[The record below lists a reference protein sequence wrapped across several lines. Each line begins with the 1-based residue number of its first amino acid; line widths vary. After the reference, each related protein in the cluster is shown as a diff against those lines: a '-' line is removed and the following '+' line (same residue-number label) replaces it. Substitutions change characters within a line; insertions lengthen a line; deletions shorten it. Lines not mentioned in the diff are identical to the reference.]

1 MKSVIAEYIQ
11 QDKCFQELDQV
22 FGQENILVTGLS
34 PSAKATIIAEK
45 YLTDHKQM
53 LLITNNLYQAD
64 KLETDLLQY
73 IDSAEVYKYPVQDI
87 MTEEFSTQS
96 PQLMSERVRTLTA
109 LAQNEKG
116 LFIVPLN
123 GLKKWQTPIDIWQAH
138 QIHLHIGQDID
149 VAHLLQQLVNMGY
162 RRESVVSHIGEFS
175 VRGGIIDIY
184 PLIGEPVRIELFD
197 TEVDS
202 IRDFD
207 IETQRSNNNL
217 DGVSITSASDYV
229 ITDDVI
235 KHLQSNLK
243 AAYEDTRPKI
253 ETSVRNDLKETY
265 ESFNLIDTT
274 AVDHQ
279 LLRRL
284 VAFMYETPAT
294 LIDYFQQDA
303 IVVVDEYNR
312 IKETE
317 ETLTTEVEDFIHNLI
332 ESGNGFIGQ
341 TFMQY
346 DGFEHLL
353 THFPVA
359 YFTLFT
365 SSMTVK
371 LADIIKFSCK
381 PVQQFYGQYD
391 IMRSEFQRY
400 VQNDYTIVVLVET
413 ETKVERIQ
421 AMLNEMHI
429 PTVKNIHS
437 GIASGQAIVTEGSLS
452 EGFEL
457 PYMQLVVIT
466 ERELF
471 KTKQK
476 KQRKRSKTISNA
488 EKIKS
493 YQDLKV
499 GDYVVHVHH
508 GVGRYLGVET
518 LEVGDVHRDYIKL
531 QYKGTDQLFVPVDQ
545 MDQVQKYVASE
556 DKSPKLNKL
565 GGSEWKKTKAKVQQS
580 VEDIAEELI
589 ALYKEREMS
598 VGYQFG
604 EDTAEQQAFEL
615 DFPYELTPDQA
626 KSIEE
631 IKADMELQKPM
642 DRLLCGD
649 VGYGKTEV
657 AIRAAFKAV
666 MEGKQVAFLVP
677 TTILAQQHYE
687 TLIERMQDFPVE
699 IQLVSRFRTAKE
711 VRKTKEGLKSGY
723 VDIVV
728 GTHKLLSKD
737 IRYKDLGL
745 LIVDEE
751 QRFGVRHKER
761 IKTLKTNVDVLT
773 LTATPIPR
781 TLHMSMLGVRDLSV
795 IETPPEN
802 RFPVQT
808 YVLEQNTNFIKE
820 ALERELSRD
829 GQVFYL
835 YNKVQSIYEKREQL
849 QMLMPEASIAVA
861 HGQMTERD
869 LEETML
875 SFINGD
881 YDILVTTTIIETGVD
896 VPNANTLIIEE
907 ADRFGLSQ
915 LYQLRGR
922 VGRSSR
928 IGYAYFLHPTNKVLT
943 ETAEDRLQ
951 AIKEFTEL
959 GSGFKIAMRDLNIRG
974 AGNLLGKQQHGFID
988 SVGFDLY
995 SQMLEEAV
1003 NEKRGITK
1011 ETPDTPEVEMVLN
1024 LDAYLPAEYIQNE
1037 QAKIEIYKKLRK
1049 VENEAQLDDIRDELM
1064 DRFNDY
1070 PIEVER
1076 LLDSVQ
1082 IKIHA
1087 LRAGVTL
1094 IKDQGKTVDITLSV
1108 QGTKDIDGEALFKQT
1123 QPLGRAMKVGV
1134 QDGVMKV
1141 TLKKSTQWLENL
1153 KFLVKCLEESRVIKD
1168 EDEIRI

>member
-1 MKSVIAEYIQ
+1 MKSIITEYINE
-11 QDKCFQELDQV
+11 DKRYQELNEV
-22 FGQENILVTGLS
+22 FGKEQVLVTGLS
-34 PSAKATIIAEK
+34 GAAKATIIAEK
-45 YLTDHKQM
+45 YLNSSKQ
-53 LLITNNLYQAD
+53 LLIVTNNLYQAD
-64 KLETDLLQY
+64 KLESDLTQFVEEQD
-73 IDSAEVYKYPVQDI
+73 IYKYPMQDI

-96 PQLMSERVRTLTA
+96 PQFMSERVRTLTA
-109 LAQNEKG
+109 LAQEKRG

-123 GLKKWQTPIDIWQAH
+123 GLKKWLTPVEMWKSHQLTLSVGDDIDIDDF
-138 QIHLHIGQDID
+138 LNK
-149 VAHLLQQLVNMGY
+149 LVNMGY

-175 VRGGIIDIY
+175 LRGGIIDIY
-184 PLIGEPVRIELFD
+184 PLIGSPVRIELFD

-207 IETQRSNNNL
+207 VETQRSQENVEEVN
-217 DGVSITSASDYV
+217 ITTASDYI
-229 ITDDVI
+229 ITEDVLNHT
-235 KHLQSNLK
+235 KQKLK
-243 AAYEDTRPKI
+243 EAYEYTRPKI
-253 ETSVRNDLKETY
+253 DKAVRNELKETY
-265 ESFNLIDTT
+265 ESFQLFESSML
-274 AVDHQ
+274 DHQ
-279 LLRRL
+279 VLRRL
-284 VAFMYETPAT
+284 VAFMYQQPTT
-294 LIDYFQQDA
+294 IIDYFKDDA
-303 IVVVDEYNR
+303 IVAVDEYNR

-317 ETLTTEVEDFIHNLI
+317 TALISEADEFMQNLI
-332 ESGNGFIGQ
+332 ESGKGFIDQ
-341 TFMQY
+341 SFLQY
-346 DGFEHLL
+346 DAFENQLKSY
-353 THFPVA
+353 PVT

-365 SSMTVK
+365 ATMSVE
-371 LADIIKFSCK
+371 LNEIIKFSCK

-391 IMRSEFQRY
+391 IMRSEFQRFI
-400 VQNDYTIVVLVET
+400 QNDYTVVVLAET
-413 ETKVERIQ
+413 EVKKERIQ
-421 AMLNEMHI
+421 SMLNEMHI
-429 PTVKNIHS
+429 PTFIDTPTHRNEGGS
-437 GIASGQAIVTEGSLS
+437 AIITEGSLS

-457 PYMQLVVIT
+457 PYMQLVVVT

-471 KTKQK
+471 KSKQK
-476 KQRKRSKTISNA
+476 KKPKQQKTLTNA

-499 GDYVVHVHH
+499 GDYIVHVHH

-518 LEVGDVHRDYIKL
+518 LEVGGVHKDYIKL

-556 DKSPKLNKL
+556 DKTPRLNKL
-565 GGSEWKKTKAKVQQS
+565 GGTEWKKTKAKVQQS
-580 VEDIAEELI
+580 VEDMADELI
-589 ALYKEREMS
+589 ELYKAREMS

-604 EDTAEQQAFEL
+604 PDTAEQNDFEI
-615 DFPYELTPDQA
+615 DFPYELTPDQS

-631 IKADMELQKPM
+631 IKKDMEIERPM

-657 AIRAAFKAV
+657 AVRAAFKAV

-687 TLIERMQDFPVE
+687 TLIERMQDFPIEV
-699 IQLVSRFRTAKE
+699 QLISRFRTAKE
-711 VRKTKEGLKSGY
+711 IKKTKEGLESGF
-723 VDIVV
+723 VDIIV
-728 GTHKLLSKD
+728 GTHKLLGKD
-737 IRYKDLGL
+737 IHYKDLGL

-761 IKTLKTNVDVLT
+761 IKSLKNNVDVLT

-849 QMLMPEASIAVA
+849 QMLMPDANIGVA
-861 HGQMTERD
+861 HGQMNERD

-875 SFINGD
+875 SFINHE
-881 YDILVTTTIIETGVD
+881 YDIIVTTTIIETGVD
-896 VPNANTLIIEE
+896 VPNANTLIIED

-928 IGYAYFLHPTNKVLT
+928 IGYAYFLHPTNKVLS

-1003 NEKRGITK
+1003 NEKRGVTDEK
-1011 ETPDTPEVEMVLN
+1011 QDAPEVEIELN
-1024 LDAYLPAEYIQNE
+1024 IDAYLPAEYIQNE

-1049 VENEAQLDDIRDELM
+1049 IETEAQLMDVKDELI

-1070 PIEVER
+1070 PVEVER
-1076 LLDSVQ
+1076 LLEMME
-1082 IKIHA
+1082 IKVHA
-1087 LRAGVTL
+1087 LHAGVTL
-1094 IKDQGKTVDITLSV
+1094 IKDIGKKVEIYLSEKGTTDIN
-1108 QGTKDIDGEALFKQT
+1108 GETLFKQT
-1123 QPLGRAMKVGV
+1123 QPLGRSMKVGV
-1134 QDGVMKV
+1134 QDGKMKV
-1141 TLKKSTQWLENL
+1141 ALNKTSTWFDNL
-1153 KFLVKCLEESRVIKD
+1153 KFLAKCLEESMVISD
-1168 EDEIRI
+1168 ES

>member
-1 MKSVIAEYIQ
+1 MKSIITEYINE
-11 QDKCFQELDQV
+11 DKRYQELNEV
-22 FGQENILVTGLS
+22 FGKEQVLVTGLS
-34 PSAKATIIAEK
+34 GAAKATIIAEK
-45 YLTDHKQM
+45 YLNSSKQ
-53 LLITNNLYQAD
+53 LLIVTNNLYQAD
-64 KLETDLLQY
+64 KLESDLTQFVEEQD
-73 IDSAEVYKYPVQDI
+73 IYKYPMQDI

-96 PQLMSERVRTLTA
+96 PQFMSERVRTLTA
-109 LAQNEKG
+109 LAQEKRG

-123 GLKKWQTPIDIWQAH
+123 GLKKWLTPVEMWKSHQLTLSVGDDIDIDDF
-138 QIHLHIGQDID
+138 LNK
-149 VAHLLQQLVNMGY
+149 LVNMGY

-175 VRGGIIDIY
+175 LRGGIIDIY
-184 PLIGEPVRIELFD
+184 PLIGSPVRIELFD

-207 IETQRSNNNL
+207 VETQRSQENVEEVN
-217 DGVSITSASDYV
+217 ITTASDYI
-229 ITDDVI
+229 ITEDVLNHT
-235 KHLQSNLK
+235 KQKLK
-243 AAYEDTRPKI
+243 EAYEYTRPKI
-253 ETSVRNDLKETY
+253 DKAVRNELKETY
-265 ESFNLIDTT
+265 ESFQLFESSMF
-274 AVDHQ
+274 DHQ
-279 LLRRL
+279 VLRRL
-284 VAFMYETPAT
+284 VAFMYQQPTT
-294 LIDYFQQDA
+294 IIDYFKDDA
-303 IVVVDEYNR
+303 IVAVDEYNR

-317 ETLTTEVEDFIHNLI
+317 TALISEADEFMQNLI
-332 ESGNGFIGQ
+332 ESGKGFIDQ
-341 TFMQY
+341 SFLQY
-346 DGFEHLL
+346 DAFENQLKSY
-353 THFPVA
+353 PVT

-365 SSMTVK
+365 ATMSVE
-371 LADIIKFSCK
+371 LNEIIKFSCK

-391 IMRSEFQRY
+391 IMRSEFQRFI
-400 VQNDYTIVVLVET
+400 QNDYTVVVLAET
-413 ETKVERIQ
+413 EVKKERIQ
-421 AMLNEMHI
+421 SMLNEMHI
-429 PTVKNIHS
+429 PTFIDTPTHRNEGGS
-437 GIASGQAIVTEGSLS
+437 AIITEGSLS

-457 PYMQLVVIT
+457 PYMQLVVVT

-471 KTKQK
+471 KSKQK
-476 KQRKRSKTISNA
+476 KKPKQQKTLTNA

-499 GDYVVHVHH
+499 GDYIVHVHH

-518 LEVGDVHRDYIKL
+518 LEVGGVHKDYIKL

-556 DKSPKLNKL
+556 DKTPRLNKL
-565 GGSEWKKTKAKVQQS
+565 GGTEWKKTKAKVQQS
-580 VEDIAEELI
+580 VEDMADELI
-589 ALYKEREMS
+589 ELYKAREMS

-604 EDTAEQQAFEL
+604 PDTAEQNDFEI
-615 DFPYELTPDQA
+615 DFPYELTPDQS

-631 IKADMELQKPM
+631 IKKDMEIERPM

-657 AIRAAFKAV
+657 AVRAAFKAV

-687 TLIERMQDFPVE
+687 TLIERMQDFPIEV
-699 IQLVSRFRTAKE
+699 QLISRFRTAKE
-711 VRKTKEGLKSGY
+711 IKKTKEGLESGF
-723 VDIVV
+723 VDIIV
-728 GTHKLLSKD
+728 GTHKLLGKD
-737 IRYKDLGL
+737 IHYKDLGL

-761 IKTLKTNVDVLT
+761 IKSLKNNVDVLT

-849 QMLMPEASIAVA
+849 QMLMPDANIGVA
-861 HGQMTERD
+861 HGQMNERD

-875 SFINGD
+875 SFINHE
-881 YDILVTTTIIETGVD
+881 YDIIVTTTIIETGVD
-896 VPNANTLIIEE
+896 VPNANTLIIED

-928 IGYAYFLHPTNKVLT
+928 IGYAYFLHPTNKVLS

-1003 NEKRGITK
+1003 NEKRGVTDEK
-1011 ETPDTPEVEMVLN
+1011 QDAPEVEIELN
-1024 LDAYLPAEYIQNE
+1024 IDAYLPAEYIQNE

-1049 VENEAQLDDIRDELM
+1049 IETEAQLMDVKDELI

-1070 PIEVER
+1070 PVEVER
-1076 LLDSVQ
+1076 LLEMME
-1082 IKIHA
+1082 IKVHA
-1087 LRAGVTL
+1087 LHAGVTL
-1094 IKDQGKTVDITLSV
+1094 IKDIGKKVEIYLSEKGTTDIN
-1108 QGTKDIDGEALFKQT
+1108 GETLFKQT
-1123 QPLGRAMKVGV
+1123 QPLGRSMKVGV
-1134 QDGVMKV
+1134 QDGKMKV
-1141 TLKKSTQWLENL
+1141 TLNKTSTWFDNL
-1153 KFLVKCLEESRVIKD
+1153 KFLAKCLEESMVISY
-1168 EDEIRI
+1168 ES